1 MINRLLL
8 LVIGAQAIQRHHHRH
23 PIGVT
28 LLQDDP
34 RCSSQGCFDNDA
46 HYADEGALGFP
57 NGYGVPDFGVDSDI
71 QSSLKHM
78 G

>member
-1 MINRLLL
+1 MINKLLA
-8 LVIGAQAIQRHHHRH
+8 LVIGAQAIQRRH
-23 PIGVT
+23 YHPTGVT

-71 QSSLKHM
+71 KSSLTHM